1 MDTAVA
7 TFNIP
12 FEALLQAAQKL
23 SIEQKAL
30 LARSLCLPV
39 FNWGPTRGELLAE
52 LQSLRLAKVFE
63 HMESLRNKF
72 AVPIDYPPNQDELLT
87 ELRKISNA
95 WEAELDEFFSN
106 SN

>member
-23 SIEQKAL
+23 SVEQKTL

-39 FNWGPTRGELLAE
+39 CYWGPTRSELLAE
-52 LQSLRLAKVFE
+52 LQSLRLAKAFDHV
-63 HMESLRNKF
+63 ESLRNKF
-72 AVPIDYPPNQDELLT
+72 GVQIDYSPKADELLA
-87 ELRKISNA
+87 ELRKISEA
-95 WEAELDEFFSN
+95 WEAELGEFFGN
-106 SN
+106 SH